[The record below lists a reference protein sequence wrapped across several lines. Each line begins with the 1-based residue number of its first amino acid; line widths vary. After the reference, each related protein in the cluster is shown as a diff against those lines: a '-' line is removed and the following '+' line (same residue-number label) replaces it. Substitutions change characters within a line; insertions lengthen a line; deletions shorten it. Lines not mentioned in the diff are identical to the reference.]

1 MKKNILKLLL
11 VLLLMPIFINASTFS
26 ESTKIVNDYCNQV
39 DADGRYLRCK
49 DSLDYGYKNNKITVT
64 ANFKKGGLLNESEF
78 KISKTNKVNN
88 KAIDSYLA
96 PGVSYW
102 LIDGSNK
109 AIDTAITTTDN
120 AGTRPTEY
128 VRHFVK
134 ATGTGTRE
142 NAWEFEDIY
151 KVTLSVVNKGGNV
164 VDDIKFVNKNGSTT
178 LSYTTNN
185 GFTVSN
191 VTCSGIS
198 AANVDTSTYNVV
210 KLNNINKDT
219 DCRITFEKLTKAQ
232 VVYNYYKESLNKD
245 GYDLYY
251 TKQELYKEGTKVSI
265 DTAYT
270 PIKQNSSDKEEYVVN
285 KKKGKYTGYATIDN
299 TLVLDIYYDLVNV
312 LDVTANVTGVKD
324 AQSGQ
329 KVVLK
334 VNLKNRKNTSVEVT
348 LKDEL
353 IKAAKNN
360 NKIKD
365 LDSTLTSILGSGLVV
380 TLSAHENRNIEYSF
394 TVNEVPGKQIKSQL
408 SYTVKDRETVLTTVI
423 SIGIEKIISLVERN
437 NNTPGA
443 NVVIVLDIS
452 GSMDSTV
459 YDSNNK
465 PDGTRL
471 SHAKAAIQD
480 FIAEAYNDKENTK
493 IRVTTFGSSAK
504 NYGIIAKDS
513 STAATLRTSV
523 KDISSSG
530 NTRYDLGLQKAYESL
545 FTESENLKSSW
556 PNNQPIVIFLSD
568 GEPWPT
574 SCIKDIPGKVKQL
587 TDKNTDIYTIG
598 YGKLNGTAITQ
609 LEDIAT
615 SYVDEKGKQIKR
627 FFKADPTNVSS
638 IFSQIYRL
646 VDTLNDRLTTGGF
659 VRISSNAI
667 VNASKPL
674 KIKCGSTELKYN
686 SLDALASSQYGKKE
700 NGIYYV
706 DAAKFDASSKVE
718 VTYFIP
724 DA

>member
-49 DSLDYGYKNNKITVT
+49 DSLDYGYKNNKIAVT
-64 ANFKKGGLLNESEF
+64 DKFKKGGLLNESEF
-78 KISKTNKVNN
+78 KISKANKVNN

-210 KLNNINKDT
+210 KLSNINKDT
-219 DCRITFEKLTKAQ
+219 DCRVTFEKLTKAQ

-324 AQSGQ
+324 AQSGE

-353 IKAAKNN
+353 LKAAKNN

-380 TLSAHENRNIEYSF
+380 TLSAHENKNIEYSF

-423 SIGIEKIISLVERN
+423 SIGVEKIISLVERN

-443 NVVIVLDIS
+443 NVVVVLDIS
-452 GSMDSTV
+452 GSMR
-459 YDSNNK
+459 
-465 PDGTRL
+465 GTKL
-471 SHAKAAIQD
+471 TNAKDAIVS
-480 FIAEAYNDKENTK
+480 FIETAYNGKDNTK
-493 IRVTTFGSSAK
+493 IRVTTFGSSAQ
-504 NYGIIAKDS
+504 NVGVIAKDS
-513 STAATLRTSV
+513 STATNLINSV
-523 KDISSSG
+523 KNISISG
-530 NTRYDLGLQKAYESL
+530 STRYDLGLKRAYAAL
-545 FTESENLKSSW
+545 FTDSDKLSGTW
-556 PNNQPIVIFLSD
+556 PNNKPIVIFLSD
-568 GEPWPT
+568 GEPDGGYDT
-574 SCIKDIPGKVKQL
+574 TITNTRNSLANNG
-587 TDKNTDIYTIG
+587 TDIYTIG
-598 YGKLNGTAITQ
+598 YGFESMSATRKTNALNR
-609 LEDIAT
+609 LKNIAAPNASNMFEASASNIST
-615 SYVDEKGKQIKR
+615 
-627 FFKADPTNVSS
+627 
-638 IFSQIYRL
+638 IFNNIYRL
-646 VDTLNDRLTTGGF
+646 VDTLNDQLTTGGY
-659 VRISSNAI
+659 VRINSKAV

-674 KIKCGSTELKYN
+674 IIKCGSTTLTYN